1 MISEWDI
8 LRITN
13 MKHNKTVLIGGV
25 VVLAGV
31 AGVSAQ
37 DSAPLF
43 KVGSVEVRPHASY
56 SIVYDDNIF
65 LEHKDK
71 GLVPTKGNPGR
82 DHDFV
87 HTITPGLRLNA
98 GDVAKRQSAYFDA
111 NYSLAVTRFTDYTG
125 SDATDHNAKVELGG
139 KLNRLGVSVSQTLVS
154 ASDADA
160 ANLAANGRTKR
171 KTWTTDVGFDYDVS
185 EKTVLGLDLNQE
197 IGDYQAPLVDST
209 DRSVGIRL
217 DHQVLPKVKLGVGAV
232 MGYLEVDGAGNPNSS
247 YQQGLVRLAW
257 AATEKLTIT
266 GDVGFEH
273 RNVQAAGA
281 KDPNELI
288 FGLGA
293 EWKASEQTVVSINA
307 ARGTKVSNANG
318 TQLNQE
324 TSITTSV
331 KHGLWEGV
339 SLGLEGG
346 YSLSQYSAT
355 TAAGAAGLRD
365 DAYIFA
371 KPSLTYKFIERAQA
385 SLFYQYRRNDS
396 NLVSNGNDFYNNQLG
411 LELSYRF

>member
-1 MISEWDI
+1 
-8 LRITN
+8 
-13 MKHNKTVLIGGV
+13 MKNKKVIALGGV
-25 VVLAGV
+25 AMVAGLAG
-31 AGVSAQ
+31 ASAQ
-37 DSAPLF
+37 EAAPLF

-65 LEHKDK
+65 LEHKAK
-71 GLVPTKGNPGR
+71 GVVPTKGNPGR

-87 HTITPGLRLNA
+87 HTITPGLRLSA
-98 GDVAKRQSAYFDA
+98 GDSAQRQSTYFNA
-111 NYSLAVTRFTDYTG
+111 NYDLAITRFTDYTG
-125 SDATDHNAKVELGG
+125 SDATDHNARVELGG
-139 KLNRLGVSVSQTLVS
+139 KLNRLSISLSQALVS

-171 KTWTTDVGFDYDVS
+171 KTWTTDVGFDYEVS
-185 EKTVLGLDLNQE
+185 EKTSLGLDLNQE
-197 IGDYQAPLVDST
+197 IGDYKTPLVDST
-209 DRSVGIRL
+209 DRSAGIRL

-232 MGYLEVDGAGNPNSS
+232 VGYLEVDGAGNPNSS

-257 AATEKLTIT
+257 AATEKLTVT
-266 GDVGFEH
+266 GDAGFEH

-281 KDPNELI
+281 KDPNEFI
-288 FGLGA
+288 FGLGV
-293 EWKASEQTVVSINA
+293 EWKASEQTTVSITGE
-307 ARGTKVSNANG
+307 RGTKVSNANG

-324 TSITTSV
+324 TSFTASV

-339 SLGLEGG
+339 SIGLNGG
-346 YSLSQYSAT
+346 YSLGQYSAT

-365 DAYIFA
+365 DAYVFA
-371 KPSLTYKFIERAQA
+371 KPSVTYKFMERAQA

-396 NLVSNGNDFYNNQLG
+396 NLASNGNDFYNNQLG